1 MSAPAALTVVL
12 TGALTTVSSPH
23 DAGIAEAATLSGR
36 LTYLCMCLTLCW
48 GVLAAA
54 GWVRRFSGQDAVRTG
69 HVVLAA
75 FTLATGTLH
84 GLTFLFLDDDAFGVA
99 DLLLPFYDGTTRHAL
114 GIVGLELVVA
124 VSVTAG
130 LRRGAR
136 DGRWLRF
143 HQFGYLAIGLLAVHS
158 WLGAISSGHL
168 AVVWLAG
175 ITVAVPPVVL
185 SALRVLPAPALVR
198 AGLIAPAPADPDD
211 DAVLRINVDS
221 HRCHSYGVC
230 QSEAPQVF
238 QLGHNGQLEYEKRP
252 EARLTPHVRAA
263 ARACPMR
270 AIHLLG
276 ATR

>member
-1 MSAPAALTVVL
+1 MSAPSALTV
-12 TGALTTVSSPH
+12 ALTTVSSPH
-23 DAGIAEAATLSGR
+23 DAGLAEAATLSGR

-130 LRRGAR
+130 LRHGAR
-136 DGRWLRF
+136 EGRWLRF
-143 HQFGYLAIGLLAVHS
+143 HQFGYLAIGLLAVHA

-175 ITVAVPPVVL
+175 ITVGVPPVVL
-185 SALRVLPAPALVR
+185 SALRVLPASALVR
-198 AGLIAPAPADPDD
+198 AGLIAPAPVVSES
-211 DAVLRINVDS
+211 DAAALRVNVDS

-238 QLGHNGQLEYEKRP
+238 QLGHNGRLEYEKRP

>member
-1 MSAPAALTVVL
+1 MSPSAALLPV
-12 TGALTTVSSPH
+12 SPH
-23 DAGIAEAATLSGR
+23 DTGIAEAAALSGR

-54 GWVRRFSGQDAVRTG
+54 GWVRRFTGRDALRTG

-84 GLTFLFLDDDAFGVA
+84 GLTFLFLEDDPFGVA
-99 DLLLPFYDGTTRHAL
+99 DLLLPFYDGTPRHAL

-130 LRRGAR
+130 LRRAR
-136 DGRWLRF
+136 EGRWLRF
-143 HQFGYLAIGLLAVHS
+143 HQAGYLAIGLLAVHA
-158 WLGAISSGHL
+158 WLGAVSSGHL

-175 ITVAVPPVVL
+175 ITLLVPPVLL
-185 SALRVLPAPALVR
+185 SVLRVLPAAALVR
-198 AGLIAPAPADPDD
+198 AGLVEPEPEVSA
-211 DAVLRINVDS
+211 LRVDVDG

-230 QSEAPQVF
+230 QSEAPGVF
-238 QLGHNGQLEYEKRP
+238 QLGQDGRLEYEKRP
-252 EARLTPHVRAA
+252 GAGETPNVRAA

-270 AIHLLG
+270 AIHVLG

>member
-1 MSAPAALTVVL
+1 MSPSAALIPV
-12 TGALTTVSSPH
+12 SPH
-23 DAGIAEAATLSGR
+23 DTGIAEAAALSGR

-48 GVLAAA
+48 GVLAAT
-54 GWVRRFSGQDAVRTG
+54 GWVRRFSGQDAIRAG

-84 GLTFLFLDDDAFGVA
+84 GLTFLFLEDDPFGVA
-99 DLLLPFYDGTTRHAL
+99 DLLLPFYDGTPRHAL
-114 GIVGLELVVA
+114 GVAGLELVIA
-124 VSVTAG
+124 VSVTAA

-136 DGRWLRF
+136 EGRWLRF
-143 HQFGYLAIGLLAVHS
+143 HQAGYLAIGLLAGHA
-158 WLGAISSGHL
+158 WLGAISGGHL

-175 ITVAVPPVVL
+175 ITLLVPPVLL
-185 SALRVLPAPALVR
+185 SVLRVLPAAVLAR
-198 AGLIAPAPADPDD
+198 AGLVTPPPAAADPEPATVRVD
-211 DAVLRINVDS
+211 VDS
-221 HRCHSYGVC
+221 RRCHAYGVC

-238 QLGHNGQLEYEKRP
+238 QLGPDGQLAYEKRP
-252 EARLTPHVRAA
+252 EPRLVPHVQAA

>member
-1 MSAPAALTVVL
+1 MSPFAALIPV
-12 TGALTTVSSPH
+12 SPH
-23 DAGIAEAATLSGR
+23 DTGIAEAAALSGR

-48 GVLAAA
+48 GVLAAT
-54 GWVRRFSGQDAVRTG
+54 GWVRRFSGQDAIRTG

-84 GLTFLFLDDDAFGVA
+84 GLTFLFLEDDPFGVA
-99 DLLLPFYDGTTRHAL
+99 DLLLPFYDGTPRHAL
-114 GIVGLELVVA
+114 GIAGLELVIA

-130 LRRGAR
+130 LRRTAGE
-136 DGRWLRF
+136 GRWLRF
-143 HQFGYLAIGLLAVHS
+143 HQVGYLAIGLLAVHA
-158 WLGAISSGHL
+158 WLGAIASGHL

-175 ITVAVPPVVL
+175 ITLLVPPVLL
-185 SALRVLPAPALVR
+185 SVLRVLPAKALARVGLVAQPPA
-198 AGLIAPAPADPDD
+198 GADPEPATVRVD
-211 DAVLRINVDS
+211 VDS
-221 HRCHSYGVC
+221 ERCHAYGVC

-238 QLGHNGQLEYEKRP
+238 QLGQDGQLAYEKRP
-252 EARLTPHVRAA
+252 GAQLVPNVQAA